1 MRHDL
6 TSTPPSS
13 ASPLLPLPRS
23 PVASQ
28 TVARNEEKSQSML
41 YRFREA
47 QAAELGLVGRSD
59 RRPRVASSCKDLRQC
74 ERWRGEILRDISRK
88 VSKIQDAG
96 LTDYEVR
103 DLNDEINKL
112 LREKHHW
119 ENQIIALGGANYK
132 RAAGKITD
140 QDGREVPGQRGYK
153 YFGRAR
159 DLPGVRELFASAKAD
174 QDELQSYKV
183 LKVTRFDGAPN
194 SYYGDGAEEG
204 EAGRQLLEE
213 EREAE
218 EKAWE
223 DAVDNLDGEIDDI
236 PSLPLPT
243 RSLISL
249 APAPPPDAT
258 DAAAAAAAADAPGGK
273 RKAPAPTKGGKK
285 AKLADGSAASSS
297 TTPSSS
303 SSTTAAATTA
313 AAVAPAPAPGAGGGF
328 ESVFTADMLL
338 PPKLLS
344 AKDVEKVLVE
354 RQKRLLLDEYGVDGE
369 GEGDAEREAA

>member
-1 MRHDL
+1 
-6 TSTPPSS
+6 
-13 ASPLLPLPRS
+13 
-23 PVASQ
+23 
-28 TVARNEEKSQSML
+28 ML

-47 QAAELGLVGRSD
+47 QAAELGLAQRSD

-204 EAGRQLLEE
+204 EAGRELLEG

-223 DAVDNLDGEIDDI
+223 EAVDNLDGEIDDI
-236 PSLPLPT
+236 PSLPLPA

-249 APAPPPDAT
+249 APPSSTAAPAPDADANA
-258 DAAAAAAAADAPGGK
+258 DAAAGAK
-273 RKAPAPTKGGKK
+273 RKAPAAAKGGKK
-285 AKLADGSAASSS
+285 AKLADGSASSA
-297 TTPSSS
+297 TATA
-303 SSTTAAATTA
+303 TAAPA
-313 AAVAPAPAPGAGGGF
+313 AAAGGF
-328 ESVFTADMLL
+328 ESVFTAEMLL
-338 PPKLLS
+338 PPQLLS
-344 AKDVEKVLVE
+344 AKDVERVLVE

-369 GEGDAEREAA
+369 GEGEAEGEGA